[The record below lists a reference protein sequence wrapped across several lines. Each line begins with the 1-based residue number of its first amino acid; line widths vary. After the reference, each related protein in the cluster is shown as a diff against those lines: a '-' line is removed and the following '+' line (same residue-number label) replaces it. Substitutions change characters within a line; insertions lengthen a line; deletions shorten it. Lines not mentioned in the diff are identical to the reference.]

1 MIVRFAV
8 LELYI
13 MSCYELGLKPTWQG
27 LKAYQK

>member
-1 MIVRFAV
+1 MIVKFTV

-13 MSCYELGLKPTWQG
+13 KSCYKLGLEPTWQG